1 MSHGSL
7 SARPTGAAPLI
18 DTPPRPW
25 HIDQVDPFESAAR
38 RAADRAGAIVKRRWH
53 DRGAIA
59 TKSSSID
66 LVTEV
71 DRACEQAIL
80 DVLGAAFPE
89 HAFLAEESGTHGSNE
104 FVWVVDPL
112 DGTTNF
118 AHGYPQVSISIALLR
133 GGETLFGLVYDP
145 IREELFVGRRGGAA
159 TLNDRALHVSAA
171 ADLGSSL
178 LASGFPYDRR
188 EHADYYL
195 SFFKAFMLRT
205 QGIRRAG
212 SAALD
217 LCWVAAGRVD
227 GFWEWKLKPW
237 DTAAGVLIVE
247 AAGGRSSDFH
257 GGHFDPFGDQTL
269 ASNGLIHDEMVEVLG
284 RLL

>member
-1 MSHGSL
+1 MD
-7 SARPTGAAPLI
+7 AY
-18 DTPPRPW
+18 
-25 HIDQVDPFESAAR
+25 ESAAR
-38 RAADRAGAIVKRRWH
+38 RAAERAGAILKSRWH
-53 DRGAIA
+53 DRGPIEV
-59 TKSSSID
+59 KSSSID

-80 DVLGAAFPE
+80 EVIGAAFPD
-89 HAFLAEESGTHGSNE
+89 HAILAEESGAQGSHE
-104 FVWVVDPL
+104 LVWVIDPL

-118 AHGYPQVSISIALLR
+118 AHGYPQVSISIALTR
-133 GGETLFGLVYDP
+133 ADQTLLGLVYDP
-145 IREELFVGRRGGAA
+145 MREELFVGRRGGGA
-159 TLNDRALHVSAA
+159 TCNDERLRVSSTP
-171 ADLGSSL
+171 DLASSL

-195 SFFKAFMLRT
+195 AFFKAFMLRT

-227 GFWEWKLKPW
+227 AFWEFKLKPW

-247 AAGGRSSDFH
+247 EAGGRCSDF
-257 GGHFDPFGDQTL
+257 GGDRFDPFGSQTL
-269 ASNGLIHDEMVEVLG
+269 ATNGIIHREMVEVLQATIDERG
-284 RLL
+284 SL